1 MSMIGS
7 YVAASRATLGDF
19 DRIYT
24 RISSNECISLQMSS
38 FSIDLKHLT
47 AALNGATRK
56 TLILIDELGRGTQL
70 EDGQALVAA
79 IVRYFLVQLNRAHSQ
94 VPHVF
99 ITTHFY
105 EIFHIGSTFFGEY
118 ANKINY
124 LKLMSVFE
132 SDF

>member
-7 YVAASRATLGDF
+7 YVAAKNATIGDF

-47 AALNGATRK
+47 IALNGATRK
-56 TLILIDELGRGTQL
+56 SVVLVDELGRGTQL

-79 IVRYFLVQLNRAHSQ
+79 VLRYFVGKSTPI
-94 VPHVF
+94 PHVF

-105 EIFHIGSTFFGEY
+105 EILHIARNLFGE
-118 ANKINY
+118 NINR
-124 LKLMSVFE
+124 LSFLSLTSALEGF
-132 SDF
+132 SPPL